1 MDYEDESNVQPGPDG
16 LYAVLCFNR
25 SGFPESKIKEDFKK
39 FGEIVNFRQLES
51 GGLCFIRYRERNE
64 FINCLKEMSKTPY
77 QARIPNSKK
86 SSDKGNNFKNDKHT
100 NHKKDNKQNNKNV
113 NNYEERV
120 GSNRY
125 YLSNGSDK
133 PHSNMCNSQLISSSH
148 NVGSTD
154 DELPP
159 PLVDINEFNVVSNNV
174 SKLKSPPPLTSYSSL
189 IWKNEL
195 GQLPHVEATEVIIA
209 NLPAGLYQRDLY
221 KLCSKGEPLHVE
233 MKNISSTV
241 EICYA
246 CVYLKSMK
254 DAQILINEL
263 NGQFIKHHRLVV
275 ALAGIIVDEYRV
287 YKIMEDRNNM

>member
-159 PLVDINEFNVVSNNV
+159 PLVDIN
-174 SKLKSPPPLTSYSSL
+174 
-189 IWKNEL
+189 